1 MFRLVLGEVL
11 VVFLNRF
18 TADGK
23 DPGQDCE
30 NLHVQIQMQ
39 LSEKRKIFF
48 QLSVTFPESTS
59 NLNIFKKRKVVIA
72 NVFPKLETM
81 KIFLRPLSK

>member
-59 NLNIFKKRKVVIA
+59 NFKHLQKK
-72 NVFPKLETM
+72 EGCH
-81 KIFLRPLSK
+81 S

>member
-1 MFRLVLGEVL
+1 MRVLLSCFFDILREVDLEHVSLVLGEVL

-59 NLNIFKKRKVVIA
+59 NFKHLQKK
-72 NVFPKLETM
+72 EGCH
-81 KIFLRPLSK
+81 S